1 MEVDLPGD
9 LADVIDVGGRSQR
22 VSGDQEAML
31 RPMGRFGVPVGFLR
45 RTARDVRATLPL
57 LVSVLTLG
65 LGMWAAY
72 LIVFRR
78 TGARRDLAAAT
89 FHLVTAAVACVLITT
104 DAGVF
109 ALLWIM
115 LVNYV
120 GGGAV
125 LGARLYPDSAP
136 RDPPVCDAQWT
147 QPPLEPWTRAWVRRR
162 VSLWWQALLI
172 VPFGFGSALALLFAG
187 ALARRPGWWALIPL
201 HLVAAL
207 GAVAL
212 IEVGYDDASA
222 IAFLGGLALG
232 TATWITGTLQ
242 AVALS
247 RHYLLRRRAM
257 RPRQAIPQR

>member
-1 MEVDLPGD
+1 
-9 LADVIDVGGRSQR
+9 
-22 VSGDQEAML
+22 
-31 RPMGRFGVPVGFLR
+31 MGRFGVPVGFLR
-45 RTARDVRATLPL
+45 RTARGVRATLPL

-78 TGARRDLAAAT
+78 TRARRDLTAAV
-89 FHLVTAAVACVLITT
+89 FHLVTTGVACVLITT
-104 DAGVF
+104 DVGAF

-136 RDPPVCDAQWT
+136 SHPPLCDDQCT

-172 VPFGFGSALALLFAG
+172 IPFGFGSALALLFAG

-212 IEVGYDDASA
+212 IRMGYDDASA

-232 TATWITGTLQ
+232 TATWLAGTLQ
-242 AVALS
+242 VVALS
-247 RHYLLRRRAM
+247 PHYLLRRRAL
-257 RPRQAIPQR
+257 RARQVMPAG